1 MKWLEQKTKE
11 QIYSELLKEMKYWFP
26 EVPESSDRLDPV
38 LRLFLGTFAHQV
50 EKLNQKINS
59 TWDQTFRSLARN
71 IFAEGLRRP
80 VPACTVMKVD
90 PADPILELDSSVQ
103 FSYQDEK
110 EERSLI
116 FSPLGKAKLLKAE
129 TALVYYHSEQDL
141 FQLVPRVE
149 NFGKGLLPGGSQKLP
164 SELAAEHSLYLGI
177 RYDGSVQDFCDV
189 PIFFHLDEKALA
201 QIRWSRWF
209 FCSEDGHFF
218 EENSFCPGIDAQQK
232 PEFSE
237 SQEEDIFSFSG
248 VCRSVDLFGSFGNY
262 FYYLPPSHLTR
273 WKKCRVPHDL
283 QKLGPADVID
293 SQTSNS
299 EELFWIKIRLPEKA
313 DKGLIGTLKGIY
325 LNCLLCINKKD
336 LTFFKHTA
344 GNELL
349 EIELPEES
357 TSILSINSVV
367 DSNNKKYQNRLN
379 LLSSKTS
386 FSYVTEERNGHLILW
401 FDFSDQSGPIPSS
414 ISVSY
419 STTLGSLGN
428 GIEAGKIQ
436 SLWERHPGIRTVTN
450 ILPTSGGMPAR
461 TQEELLSEI
470 SSLLR
475 NRGRAVSF
483 EEIQAWTTSFDPR
496 IGSAECENV
505 VRKSSAG
512 AFRSTRVNVRVKGEE
527 FYSDDEL
534 KLLKKRLEDFL
545 KARSLINVPIEVN
558 IISD

>member
-50 EKLNQKINS
+50 EKLNQRINS

-80 VPACTVMKVD
+80 VPASTVMKVD
-90 PADPILELDSSVQ
+90 PADQILELDSSVQ

-141 FQLVPRVE
+141 FQLVPKVE
-149 NFGKGLLPGGSQKLP
+149 NFGKGFFSGGSRKLP

-177 RYDGSVQDFCDV
+177 RYDGSAQDFRDV
-189 PIFFHLDEKALA
+189 PIFFHMDEKALA
-201 QIRWSRWF
+201 QIRWSKWF
-209 FCSEDGHFF
+209 FCHKDGYFF
-218 EENSFCPGIDAQQK
+218 EESSFCPGEDAQQK

-237 SQEEDIFSFSG
+237 RQEEGIFSLSG
-248 VCRSVDLFGSFGNY
+248 ICRSADLFGSFADY
-262 FYYLPPSHLTR
+262 FFYLPPADLDR
-273 WKKCRVPHDL
+273 WQGSQVPQDL
-283 QKLGPADVID
+283 QKLGPLEQ
-293 SQTSNS
+293 QTSAS
-299 EELFWIKIRLPEKA
+299 EKLFWIKIKLPKKG
-313 DKGLIGTLKGIY
+313 DKTLLSTLNGIY

-367 DSNNKKYQNRLN
+367 DSNNRKYENRLN

-419 STTLGSLGN
+419 STTLGSVGN
-428 GIEAGKIQ
+428 GIETGKIQ
-436 SLWERHPGIRTVTN
+436 SLWERHPGIRTVSN

-461 TQEELLSEI
+461 SQEELLSEI

-496 IGSAECENV
+496 IRSAECENA

-512 AFRSTRVNVRVKGEE
+512 AFRCTRVNVRVKGEE

-534 KLLKKRLEDFL
+534 RLLEKRLEDFL

>member
-116 FSPLGKAKLLKAE
+116 FSPLGKAKLMKAE

-141 FQLVPRVE
+141 FQLVPKVDKDGSDL
-149 NFGKGLLPGGSQKLP
+149 FPGGSRKLP
-164 SELAAEHSLYLGI
+164 SELAAEHSLYLAI
-177 RYDGSVQDFCDV
+177 RYDGSAQDFRDV
-189 PIFFHLDEKALA
+189 PIFFHMDEKAVA
-201 QIRWSRWF
+201 QIRWSKWF
-209 FCSEDGHFF
+209 FCQRDGYFF
-218 EENSFCPGIDAQQK
+218 EESSFCPGVDAQQK

-237 SQEEDIFSFSG
+237 NQKEDIFSPSG
-248 VCRSVDLFGSFGNY
+248 VCKSADLFGSFGNY
-262 FYYLPPSHLTR
+262 FFYLPPSYLDR
-273 WKKCRVPHDL
+273 WQRSRVPHDL
-283 QKLGPADVID
+283 QKLGPFEEQA
-293 SQTSNS
+293 SAS
-299 EELFWIKIRLPEKA
+299 EKLLWVKIKLPEKA
-313 DKGLIGTLKGIY
+313 DKTLVGTLKGIY
-325 LNCLLCINKKD
+325 LNCLLSINKKD

-357 TSILSINSVV
+357 TSILSIDSVV
-367 DSNNKKYQNRLN
+367 DSNNRKYQNRLN

-401 FDFSDQSGPIPSS
+401 FDFSDHSGPVPSS

-419 STTLGSLGN
+419 STTLGSQGN

-436 SLWERHPGIRTVTN
+436 SLWERHPGIRSVTN

-496 IGSAECENV
+496 IGSAECKNV

-512 AFRSTRVNVRVKGEE
+512 AFRCTQVNVRVKGEE

>member
-90 PADPILELDSSVQ
+90 PADQILELNSSVQ

-116 FSPLGKAKLLKAE
+116 FSPLSKAKLMKAE

-141 FQLVPRVE
+141 FQLVPKVDNYGR
-149 NFGKGLLPGGSQKLP
+149 GLFPGGSRKLP

-177 RYDGSVQDFCDV
+177 RYDGPVQDFCDV

-201 QIRWSRWF
+201 HIRWSKWF
-209 FCSEDGHFF
+209 FSSADGYFSE
-218 EENSFCPGIDAQQK
+218 ESSFCPGVDAQQK

-237 SQEEDIFSFSG
+237 SQEEDIFSLSG
-248 VCRSVDLFGSFGNY
+248 VCGSADLFGSFGNY
-262 FYYLPPSHLTR
+262 FFYLPPFHLDR
-273 WKKCRVPHDL
+273 WQKSRMPHDL
-283 QKLGPADVID
+283 QKLGPADVVD
-293 SQTSNS
+293 QQTSRS
-299 EELFWIKIRLPEKA
+299 EKLLWIKIRLPKKA
-313 DKGLIGTLKGIY
+313 DKTLLGTL
-325 LNCLLCINKKD
+325 N
-336 LTFFKHTA
+336 KHTA

-357 TSILSINSVV
+357 TSILSIDSVV
-367 DSNNKKYQNRLN
+367 DSNNRKYQNRLN

-401 FDFSDQSGPIPSS
+401 FDFSDHSGPVPSS

-419 STTLGSLGN
+419 STTLGSQGN

-436 SLWERHPGIRTVTN
+436 SLWERHPGIRSVTN

-496 IGSAECENV
+496 IGSAECKNV

-512 AFRSTRVNVRVKGEE
+512 AFRCTQVNVRVKGEE